1 VRRASKL
8 DVAIGLAVGA
18 AIGLVIVYMFVIG
31 IGTGR
36 DSSGIS
42 VPQAQPP
49 GREAPGRE
57 SKTGPSGEETPAPHG
72 QRR

>member
-1 VRRASKL
+1 MRRASKL
-8 DVAIGLAVGA
+8 EVAIGLAVGL

-42 VPQAQPP
+42 TPQAQPP
-49 GREAPGRE
+49 GREAK
-57 SKTGPSGEETPAPHG
+57 SGPSGKATPEPRG

>member
-8 DVAIGLAVGA
+8 DIGIGLAFGL

-42 VPQAQPP
+42 GPQAQPP
-49 GREAPGRE
+49 GREVT
-57 SKTGPSGEETPAPHG
+57 TGPSGEATPAPRG

>member
-1 VRRASKL
+1 MRRASKL
-8 DVAIGLAVGA
+8 DVAIGLA
-18 AIGLVIVYMFVIG
+18 IGLVIGLVVVYMFVIG

-49 GREAPGRE
+49 GREV
-57 SKTGPSGEETPAPHG
+57 KTGPSGEATPAPRG

>member
-8 DVAIGLAVGA
+8 DIGIGLAFGL

-49 GREAPGRE
+49 ARDA
-57 SKTGPSGEETPAPHG
+57 TNGPSGEATPAPRE